1 MKSVSKSRKIFNK
14 MIFCKVWVLS

>member
-1 MKSVSKSRKIFNK
+1 MKPVSKSRKIFNK